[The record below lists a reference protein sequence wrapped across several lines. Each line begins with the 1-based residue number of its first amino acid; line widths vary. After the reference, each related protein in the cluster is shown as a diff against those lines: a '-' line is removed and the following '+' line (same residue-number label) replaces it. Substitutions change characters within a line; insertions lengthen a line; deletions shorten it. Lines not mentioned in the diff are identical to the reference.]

1 MHAKQPGTAMS
12 ATEGRERLTSNVHQ
26 FQGTCSQGNNS
37 ASCAHNNS
45 LESLN
50 VWTPL
55 CHAVF
60 PVKLPFCTKNLLRAY
75 HIRFTFTARTIN
87 WLHSPLRFFPTQN
100 LFTTLKELTANG
112 MVRRVA
118 QSRMQGCSWGNG
130 QAHSLVCTFNADA
143 PGKANMPGTHRC
155 WGRVKR
161 ETVISMEVNSTIMQ
175 IWGELGPWPQGGSI
189 FPFLILRRMISLFI
203 SFHSRHPSSKIW
215 FWLT

>member
-87 WLHSPLRFFPTQN
+87 WLHSLFFPHTEFVHHVERIN
-100 LFTTLKELTANG
+100 SKWDGKESGTEPHAAGG
-112 MVRRVA
+112 MDRPIPWCAHLMLMPQEKQTCLGLIDAGEGWRGRLW
-118 QSRMQGCSWGNG
+118 SPWKSTG
-130 QAHSLVCTFNADA
+130 Q
-143 PGKANMPGTHRC
+143 
-155 WGRVKR
+155 
-161 ETVISMEVNSTIMQ
+161 
-175 IWGELGPWPQGGSI
+175 
-189 FPFLILRRMISLFI
+189 
-203 SFHSRHPSSKIW
+203 
-215 FWLT
+215 